1 MHIGGQMGGGLKTFL
16 STNAI
21 IPGGKMPPTR
31 KVSIRLTERHY
42 RKLELLVEL
51 GEFTSLS
58 EAVREAVKLLL
69 EKYKE
74 QLESVAKL
82 DNYR

>member
-1 MHIGGQMGGGLKTFL
+1 
-16 STNAI
+16 
-21 IPGGKMPPTR
+21 MPPTR
-31 KVSIRLTERHY
+31 KVSIRLTERYYH
-42 RKLELLVEL
+42 KLELLVEL

-58 EAVREAVKLLL
+58 EAMREAVKLLL
-69 EKYKE
+69 DKYKE